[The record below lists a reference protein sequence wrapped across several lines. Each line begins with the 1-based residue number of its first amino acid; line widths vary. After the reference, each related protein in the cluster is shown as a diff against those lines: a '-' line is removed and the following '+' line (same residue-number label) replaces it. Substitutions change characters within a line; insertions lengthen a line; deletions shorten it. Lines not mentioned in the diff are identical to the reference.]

1 MGRRSEGGL
10 IADVGARNEGV
21 RRVVVREMVTVV
33 VTPER
38 KNKRPHVVIV
48 VRTAPPGWCSWRS
61 WTRTRRPRRRFPG
74 RVSARGCA
82 TACGSLPSSRSRRTG
97 AEARASSIAGSRTRV
112 AFGSAPP
119 GASTGAFAGVHAYER
134 AENGALVTHMR
145 EAIGF
150 VDAAISGGGQVAFY
164 SEEEGEAGA
173 AFLLASYLVLARANS
188 PEDATEAVVR
198 ARPLCGLKTHEE
210 FPRTCASSGATA
222 YRIGRSATGARANSR
237 DGSDGCLFTSS

>member
-1 MGRRSEGGL
+1 MSWFVRWLRSWC
-10 IADVGARNEGV
+10 
-21 RRVVVREMVTVV
+21 
-33 VTPER
+33 TPER

-74 RVSARGCA
+74 A
-82 TACGSLPSSRSRRTG
+82 SLSSRVCDGLWLASELALEEDGGGG
-97 AEARASSIAGSRTRV
+97 ACLVDRGVTHVV

-188 PEDATEAVVR
+188 PEDATEAVMR

-210 FPRTCASSGATA
+210 FPKNLRFL
-222 YRIGRSATGARANSR
+222 GRNGIPDWA
-237 DGSDGCLFTSS
+237 

>member
-1 MGRRSEGGL
+1 MVQLEEL
-10 IADVGARNEGV
+10 DAD
-21 RRVVVREMVTVV
+21 
-33 VTPER
+33 
-38 KNKRPHVVIV
+38 
-48 VRTAPPGWCSWRS
+48 APP
-61 WTRTRRPRRRFPG
+61 PEEVPG
-74 RVSARGCA
+74 A
-82 TACGSLPSSRSRRTG
+82 SLSSRVCDGLWLASELALEEDGGGG
-97 AEARASSIAGSRTRV
+97 ACLVDRGVTHVV

-188 PEDATEAVVR
+188 PEDATEAVMR
-198 ARPLCGLKTHEE
+198 ARALCGLKTHEE
-210 FPRTCASSGATA
+210 FPKNLRFL
-222 YRIGRSATGARANSR
+222 GRNGIPDWA
-237 DGSDGCLFTSS
+237 